1 MDAKTVGNNIARL
14 RKENNMTQAELAEKL
29 DVSPKTVSKWESGQG
44 YPDITSFPGIA
55 SVFGVSV
62 DYLMLGEKRG
72 ITIAGNILVDIVKN
86 IDIYPKQGMLAN
98 VNEISQ
104 AVGGCAPN
112 VAIDIA
118 KIDRS
123 VPISVLGK
131 VGTDE
136 NGRFL
141 LSQLQKNGI
150 DVEGVL
156 FSETTPTSFTD
167 VMSMPSGERTFFH
180 KRGANAEFG
189 AEDVDVKSLSCDIF
203 HIGYIHLLD
212 EFDKSDPTYGTN
224 MAKLLSLVQK
234 EGIKTSIDVVS
245 DSGADYGAKVIPALK
260 YTNYA
265 IMNEVEACATFE
277 LSPYDEK
284 DNILEDNIKSAMV
297 KMAEAGVKDK
307 VIIHTKTVS
316 YAYDVR
322 SEEFTKVFSLKIPKE
337 KIKGSVGA
345 GDAFCAG
352 CLYGLFNDYNDKQIL
367 EFASAAA
374 ACNLFEADSVSG
386 MRSRN
391 EIYVVNEKYDRIK

>member
-1 MDAKTVGNNIARL
+1 MDTKTVGNTIARL
-14 RKENNMTQAELAEKL
+14 RKENSMTQAELAEKL
-29 DVSPKTVSKWESGQG
+29 NISPKTISKWESGQG
-44 YPDITSFPGIA
+44 YPDITAFPNIA

-62 DYLMLGEKRG
+62 DYLMLGVKRG

-86 IDIYPKQGMLAN
+86 IDVYPKQGMLAN
-98 VNEISQ
+98 VYEISQ

-118 KIDRS
+118 RIDRS
-123 VPISVLGK
+123 VPLSVLGK
-131 VGTDE
+131 VGMDE
-136 NGRFL
+136 NGRFI
-141 LSQLQKNGI
+141 LSHLQKNGI

-180 KRGANAEFG
+180 KRGANAEFCV
-189 AEDVDVKSLSCDIF
+189 EDVNVKSLSCDIF

-212 EFDKSDPTYGTN
+212 EFDKEDPEYGTN
-224 MAKLLSLVQK
+224 MARLLSYVQS

-260 YTNYA
+260 YSNYA
-265 IMNEVEACATFE
+265 IMNEVEACATFNLE
-277 LSPYDEK
+277 SYDE
-284 DNILEDNIKSAMV
+284 EDNLLEENIKEAMV
-297 KMAEAGVKDK
+297 KMADSGVKDK

-316 YAYDVR
+316 FVYDVK
-322 SEEFTKVFSLKIPKE
+322 SEEFTKVYSLKIPKE
-337 KIKGSVGA
+337 EIKGSVGA

-374 ACNLFEADSVSG
+374 ACNLFAANSVDG
-386 MRSRN
+386 MRTKN
-391 EIYVVNEKYDRIK
+391 EIVKMQSEYERLG